1 MIKLTAKLRSFFEKK
16 NIKSKIEE
24 LDNIINSEN
33 FWSDK
38 KNAENVI
45 KEKNNL
51 TSLVNLYDLFQ
62 KENSDLYDIFVL
74 AEEENNTQVTGE
86 TISKFQILYTKVKN
100 LEIKCFL
107 SNENDLLDAY
117 LEFHAGAGGTE
128 SQDWADI
135 LRRTRSGVQSKIFH

>member
-33 FWSDK
+33 FWSNK
-38 KNAENVI
+38 KNAEDVI

-51 TSLVNLYDLFQ
+51 TSLVNLHNLFQ

-86 TISKFQILYTKVKN
+86 TISKFQIPN
-100 LEIKCFL
+100 SSSNISCQRFLELK
-107 SNENDLLDAY
+107 
-117 LEFHAGAGGTE
+117 
-128 SQDWADI
+128 
-135 LRRTRSGVQSKIFH
+135 